1 MYWDAIAALEE
12 IIGVAA
18 VVTSLPYLAFQFEP
32 FCRVLGQYIFHAE
45 HGNADSLYFE
55 SFKNSFAEA
64 KAYSGS
70 QQWWGKNQNLCC
82 FRAYVFNRY
91 VAMVLLCTVFM
102 FADPAYAAAQKE
114 EIEGEAGN
122 SLQVKQAAD
131 EEGVSLRFY
140 NLLSPCPG
148 DCSATLAV
156 GRYVETSMTDIFF
169 DPKPAPWD
177 WDYGDINFA
186 SLTFGRKVAD
196 YGHLISLEPE
206 VGLGRRFGDADEYEF
221 WGALYIRW
229 NPFPWDHIIDTSI
242 AISTGVSYASQN
254 NELEEDRAKSNASF
268 LHYFSPEITLAAPGD
283 SSVSFVI
290 RLHHRSGAGGLL
302 GESGGFQ
309 YLMFGLR
316 AYF

>member
-1 MYWDAIAALEE
+1 MYWSSIAALEE
-12 IIGVAA
+12 IIGAIA
-18 VVTSLPYLAFQFEP
+18 VLISSVCLAFLFQQV
-32 FCRVLGQYIFHAE
+32 CRVMGQYVFHVE
-45 HGNADSLYFE
+45 RGIADSLC
-55 SFKNSFAEA
+55 STSSKNLFVET
-64 KAYSGS
+64 KAHSGS
-70 QQWWGKNQNLCC
+70 QPWWGKSQNLRCL
-82 FRAYVFNRY
+82 RADVFNCC
-91 VAMVLLCTVFM
+91 VATVALLTGFI
-102 FADPAYAAAQKE
+102 FADPAYAAEKNDPAV
-114 EIEGEAGN
+114 EAEH
-122 SLQVKQAAD
+122 SAQVKQAPA
-131 EEGVSLRFY
+131 EEEVALRFY
-140 NLLSPCPG
+140 KLLSPCSG
-148 DCSATLAV
+148 DCLATVAV

-169 DPKPAPWD
+169 DPKPVPWD
-177 WDYGDINFA
+177 WDYGDITFA
-186 SLTFGRKVAD
+186 SLTFGRKLAD
-196 YGHLISLEPE
+196 YGRFISLEPE

-221 WGALYIRW
+221 WGALYVRW

-290 RLHHRSGAGGLL
+290 RLHHRSGAGGLF